1 MRSYPRYT
9 AGLGILALLAASAAC
24 ATHSSNAASNENLE
38 RPRARVTVVN
48 RHWNPVRVYALRGHA
63 QHRLGTVSSMS
74 SDRFT
79 LPEYL
84 YKSNGHVILHV
95 QPVGSSEGF
104 TSGAIPCEPGAR
116 IEWRIHNILRYSS
129 AMVY

>member
-1 MRSYPRYT
+1 MKSYRCYT

-24 ATHSSNAASNENLE
+24 ATHSSLGASDANLKE
-38 RPRARVTVVN
+38 PSARVTVVN

-74 SDRFT
+74 SDAFNV
-79 LPEYL
+79 PEYL
-84 YKSNGHVILHV
+84 YKHNGHIVLHV
-95 QPVGSSEGF
+95 QPVGSSETY

-116 IEWRIHNILRYSS
+116 IEWRIHKILRYSS